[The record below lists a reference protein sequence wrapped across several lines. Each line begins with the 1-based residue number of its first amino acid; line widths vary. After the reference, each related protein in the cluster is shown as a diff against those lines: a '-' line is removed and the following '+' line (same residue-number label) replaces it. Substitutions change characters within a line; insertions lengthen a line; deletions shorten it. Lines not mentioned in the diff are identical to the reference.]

1 MPGWGYFIVC
11 LGLGYVFL
19 RYDKWLVD
27 NIGRSQFVE
36 RYMGAGGTYN
46 LWKLVGLAMIVFAF
60 WALMNW

>member
-11 LGLGYVFL
+11 LGLGYIFL

-36 RYMGAGGTYN
+36 RYMGPGATHN